1 MIYSFIIATFNGG
14 EYIQE
19 TIDSLICQI
28 TKTDEIIVVNDNST
42 DDTRMIVESKNDSRI
57 KLINLSKNIGAA
69 GARNEGLNYAT
80 SDYVIFIDSDD
91 LWANDVYQIINQ
103 TLVTDP
109 TIDLLMGCVEHF
121 FSPEVKDKISNL
133 YKLPPISKAK
143 LGASLVI
150 KRSLLLKGGG
160 FNPAFRERG
169 EWIDLLSRL
178 LVLQPKTV
186 EIDVVFYKR
195 RIHESNS
202 SHKYKDLSS
211 YIPALR
217 ENIKRRQLQK

>member
-1 MIYSFIIATFNGG
+1 MTYSFIIATFNGSK
-14 EYIQE
+14 YIQE
-19 TIDSLICQI
+19 TINSLICQI
-28 TKTDEIIVVNDNST
+28 TDMDEIIIVNDNST
-42 DDTRMIVESKNDSRI
+42 DDTKMIVESNKDSRI

-80 SDYVIFIDSDD
+80 SEYVIFIDSDD
-91 LWANDVYQIINQ
+91 LWANNVYQIINQ
-103 TLVTDP
+103 TLLSYP

-121 FSPEVKDKISNL
+121 FSPEIIDKISSL

-150 KRSLLLKGGG
+150 KRSLLIKIGG
-160 FNPAFRERG
+160 FNPIFRERG

-178 LVLQPKTV
+178 LVIQPKIV
-186 EIDVVFYKR
+186 EMDVVFFKR

-202 SHKYKDLSS
+202 SHRYKDLSS

-217 ENIKRRQLQK
+217 ENIKRIQLKK